1 MPLPAE
7 AQAAAGTEFSLL
19 PALPRPSLLVTA
31 CALAFIVSAQASDPE
46 AVSPGQEHIYELA
59 VDQPVVLGLAVSGT
73 ALIRVRNIGR
83 DSILTITDASGT
95 RLGRFAGWRGPE
107 HRYFALVETDG
118 EVILTIEPDDP
129 ISPPGRIGV
138 YIELLAPDS
147 RLAQAER
154 VMSRASDSNLAFYY
168 GEEDTRES
176 ALDNF
181 QKAASLFAIAGKQ
194 ARRADAL
201 FEAANV
207 SDILCRRRLTHELLE
222 EAGSIWSDLDDQR
235 GIAATENLRGLVHW
249 ATGDS
254 EASIEL
260 FDSAAARRKLVGDD
274 YFYAEAINNLGL
286 VHREK
291 GDSRLAAQY
300 FRDAIEFYQGDV
312 NLLEDEIDVER
323 WKRLPRPPWMNNS
336 LIGLNNL
343 GLANEVFGDID
354 ETERIWRRALELS
367 NHLSTDFTSATL
379 WKNLG
384 NFKRKSGEM
393 EEAIQLL
400 HKALAY
406 FTEESP
412 EEYWASVTYFNLG
425 QLHRDLGDTTR
436 AMQLFEK
443 SLVLRTPECDPIGR
457 AQTLKEIAAIAV
469 DAGRIDEAMELINQ
483 GHALLNPYP
492 ANKIAIA
499 ELYDLKGRALSSRG
513 HWGPAVSMFDEAIR
527 LYRAAGDRF
536 GELVARAHRAEANG
550 GLGRYL
556 AAKPELQIALDLA
569 QQVDS
574 KLEQFRI
581 LTLLAQI
588 HLADGD
594 AKSSFGFARRAI
606 DLSEAVRDQLV
617 RPILL
622 RDFASIQRSAYDV
635 LVAAYLALDQVEN
648 AWIAS
653 DLGRA
658 RRFSDSLKQG
668 DIDMS
673 LLTRDQRERYDF
685 LVAAVGQRAEARTR
699 LYARNNEDAAED
711 ILDELL
717 PLIDE
722 LDYLQKIARRSDQE
736 NSWSGDV
743 NDVRRKLDDDEILLE
758 FHVGAN
764 VAGVWSI
771 DNEGISFS
779 EIPLLHELTVE
790 IDSIRQSLSRRD
802 PETRRKLN
810 KIARQILGST
820 ALNSRDHGD
829 LIIIPDGPLHYLPF
843 AALPDPSTSWSEP
856 LISNRTITYLPS
868 IASAAQLMNR
878 SAPGIDG
885 IAIVADPIFQIDDP
899 RVSNQQDEDSTDT
912 FVAYLGNE
920 LLLGYERS
928 GNGGLPRL
936 PGTQIEARA
945 IEDVAGDV
953 DILSL
958 YGADANRDAVLS
970 GQLSDYGILHFATHG
985 IVDDIEPAL
994 SGLVLSAV
1002 TREGKARD
1010 SFLRTQD
1017 ILTLSI
1023 DAELVV
1029 LSGCDTGLGRPVY
1042 GEGLV
1047 GLSRAFFVA
1056 GADRVVSSLWKV
1068 PDTATAELMARFYR
1082 ALLENDASPSE
1093 ALRIAHSEIREQP
1106 RWSNPYFWASFV
1118 IHGNWK

>member
-1 MPLPAE
+1 
-7 AQAAAGTEFSLL
+7 
-19 PALPRPSLLVTA
+19 VIA
-31 CALAFIVSAQASDPE
+31 CALAFIASAQASDPE
-46 AVSPGQEHIYELA
+46 AVTPGQEHIYDFSG
-59 VDQPVVLGLAVSGT
+59 DQPVVLGLAVNGT

-83 DSILTITDASGT
+83 DSILTIADVSGK

-107 HRYFALVETDG
+107 HQYFALVET
-118 EVILTIEPDDP
+118 ESNVTLTIEPDDP
-129 ISPPGRIGV
+129 ISPPGRIGL

-147 RLAQAER
+147 PLAQAER
-154 VMSRASDSNLAFYY
+154 VMSKASDSNLAFYY
-168 GEEDTRES
+168 GEADTRES
-176 ALDNF
+176 ALNDF
-181 QKAASLFAIAGKQ
+181 QKAAGLYAVAGRK
-194 ARRADAL
+194 AREADAL

-207 SDILCRRRLTHELLE
+207 SDILCRRQLAHKLLE

-235 GIAATENLRGLVHW
+235 GVAATENLRGLVHW
-249 ATGDS
+249 AAGDS
-254 EASIEL
+254 QSSIAL
-260 FDSAAARRKLVGDD
+260 FDSAAARRKSMGDD

-367 NHLSTDFTSATL
+367 SHLRTDFTSATL

-393 EEAIQLL
+393 EEALQLL

-412 EEYWASVTYFNLG
+412 EEYWASVAYFNLG
-425 QLHRDLGDTTR
+425 QLHRDLGDMTR

-443 SLVLRTPECDPIGR
+443 SLELRTPECDPIGR
-457 AQTLKEIAAIAV
+457 AETLKEIAAIAV
-469 DAGRIDEAMELINQ
+469 DAGRIDDAMELINQ
-483 GHALLNPYP
+483 GQALLSPYP
-492 ANKIAIA
+492 FNKIAIA
-499 ELYDLKGRALSSRG
+499 EFYDLKGRALGSNG
-513 HWGPAVSMFDEAIR
+513 FWGPAVSMFDEAIR
-527 LYRAAGDRF
+527 LYRVAGDRF

-550 GLGRYL
+550 GLGRYF

-581 LTLLAQI
+581 LTILAQI

-594 AKSSFGFARRAI
+594 AKSSFEFARRAI

-635 LVAAYLALDQVEN
+635 LVAAYLALDQVES

-653 DLGRA
+653 DSGRA

-673 LLTRDQRERYDF
+673 LLTREQRERYDF
-685 LVAAVGQRAEARTR
+685 LVAAVGQRAEARTP

-711 ILDELL
+711 VLDELL

-722 LDYLQKIARRSDQE
+722 LDDLQKIARRTDQAKE
-736 NSWSGDV
+736 GAGTV
-743 NDVRRKLDDDEILLE
+743 GDVRRKLDDDDILLE
-758 FHVGAN
+758 FHVGVN

-771 DNEGISFS
+771 HKEGISFS
-779 EIPLLHELTVE
+779 AIPLLHELTVE
-790 IDSIRQSLSRRD
+790 TDSIRQSISRRD
-802 PETRRKLN
+802 PGVRSKLN
-810 KIARQILGST
+810 KIARKILGST
-820 ALNSRDHGD
+820 TLDSRSGGD
-829 LIIIPDGPLHYLPF
+829 LIVIPDGPLHYLPF
-843 AALPDPSTSWSEP
+843 SALPDPSTGWSEP
-856 LISNRTITYLPS
+856 LIGNRTITYLPS

-878 SAPGIDG
+878 SAPRSDG
-885 IAIVADPIFQIDDP
+885 IAIVADPIFQLDDP
-899 RVSNQQDEDSTDT
+899 RVSVNRQEDSTNLL
-912 FVAYLGNE
+912 VAYLGNE
-920 LLLGYERS
+920 LLLGQQRS
-928 GNGGLPRL
+928 GNGGFPRL

-945 IEDVAGDV
+945 IEEVAGNV
-953 DILSL
+953 DILGL

-970 GQLSDYGILHFATHG
+970 GRLSDYGILHFATHG
-985 IVDDIEPAL
+985 IVDDVEPAL

-1002 TREGKARD
+1002 TREGKAVD
-1010 SFLRTQD
+1010 GFLRTQD

-1023 DAELVV
+1023 HAELVV

-1047 GLSRAFFVA
+1047 GLNRAFFVA
-1056 GADRVVSSLWKV
+1056 GADRVVSSLWQV
-1068 PDTATAELMARFYR
+1068 PDTATAELMASFYR
-1082 ALLENDASPSE
+1082 ALLEYDASPSE
-1093 ALRIAHSEIREQP
+1093 ALRIAQSEIRKQP
-1106 RWSNPYFWASFV
+1106 KWSNPYFWASFV